1 LDSSRGPGRAASLLT
16 VRSHTLNPRSRERGG
31 RTPLQKGGDRYKLST
46 IPNWTV
52 CPSDSRFHPITKD
65 LRRFREMPSFAL
77 SRRQR
82 GFESR
87 WGHKLKSLLTRSNTS
102 PPCVRSHPQHELRE
116 RAGSETAA
124 AAPDV
129 AAPQLLGFLVVW
141 CRSVSRTA
149 AGQTRADSSG
159 TDLDLQSLARQ
170 SEVARPELGARAH
183 CAHCYLV
190 FGAGERWQQLR
201 VLKGSTAIPNGCTP
215 SRNGDSPNQNGA
227 GYERGC

>member
-1 LDSSRGPGRAASLLT
+1 VWSYALGLG
-16 VRSHTLNPRSRERGG
+16 SRERGG
-31 RTPLQKGGDRYKLST
+31 RTRLQKGGCQRNLPTSLVSH
-46 IPNWTV
+46 V
-52 CPSDSRFHPITKD
+52 CASHSGFEPIMRKPE
-65 LRRFREMPSFAL
+65 RCRKMPGFAL

-227 GYERGC
+227 GYKRGC